1 VKLTFE
7 EKVALLDGSDVWHT
21 KVFEGVPSIMMADG
35 PHGIRKQLESTDTL
49 GLSGSVKATA
59 FPTASLTACSFD
71 RDLIAKMGKALAT
84 EAKANEVNMILGPG
98 INMKRSPLCGRNFEY
113 FSEDPY
119 LAGELASA
127 YVSSIEA
134 EGIGTSVKH
143 FFCNNQEKRRF
154 TIDSVVD
161 ERALREIYLKAFER
175 VIKENP
181 ASVMASYNKI
191 NGVYAVESPVLK
203 SILRNEWKYDG
214 IVVSDWGAI
223 NDRANSILATCDL
236 EMPSSMGYQT
246 NKVIQAAQYD
256 EKLRNA
262 VEDSA
267 ERMLKFIL
275 EYQQNFHETYDS
287 QAHHQVA
294 RQIARESMVLLK
306 NDGILPLNRDDKI
319 AMIGGFAF
327 DMRYQGG
334 GSSHINPTKLDQLI
348 DIDKHYSD
356 HIIFSKGYGIKDMSE
371 DDIHLKNAIKVAKE
385 VDKVVLFVGLPD
397 SKETE
402 GFDRKTLDIPESHKQ
417 LIIEIS
423 KVNPNIVVVA
433 VAGSVVNLDF
443 EDQVNGILMAYLGGQ
458 ASASAVLDLLYGI
471 ENPSGRLAETFID
484 DIQSCNVQLNNDNN
498 ATYYDESIYIGY
510 RYYNTFKK
518 EVRYPFGYGLSY
530 TTFEYSNFEIQE
542 AEQEFVISM
551 EIKNVGQT
559 IGKEVVQIYIENNKS
574 SAYKAKRELKQFD
587 KVEIEPG
594 GIAYVC
600 IKLPKSS
607 FEYYDIIQ
615 RRFIIETGEYGIL
628 VSKNIEETIHEFIIK
643 LAGESVN
650 HQPLSYHSET
660 YDTSDFKKIYEHN
673 LPEKNIK
680 IKRPFTLGS
689 TLSDMQT
696 TLIGRMVASAIIKEG
711 LKETDKM
718 KEEWLKEV
726 AKETLLE
733 TPIRMLSL
741 FSAGKFSLLYAEGV
755 IDIINLKFIRG
766 IRKIRRNAKENK
778 VND

>member
-7 EKVALLDGSDVWHT
+7 EKVALLDGKDVWHT

-49 GLSGSVKATA
+49 GISGSVKATA

-71 RDLIAKMGKALAT
+71 RDLIAKMGELLAI

-119 LAGELASA
+119 LAGELAAS

-154 TIDSVVD
+154 TIDSIVD
-161 ERALREIYLKAFER
+161 ERALREIYLRAFER

-191 NGVYAVESPVLK
+191 NGHYAVESPILK
-203 SILRNEWKYDG
+203 SILRSEWKYDG

-223 NDRANSILATCDL
+223 GNRVDSILATCDL

-246 NKVIQAAQYD
+246 TKVIQASQYD

-267 ERMLKFIL
+267 ERMLKFISK
-275 EYQQNFHETYDS
+275 YHQSFHQTYDVES
-287 QAHHQVA
+287 HHQAA

-306 NDGILPLNRDDKI
+306 NEGILPLNRDEKI

-334 GSSHINPTKLDQLI
+334 GSSHINPNRLDQI
-348 DIDKHYSD
+348 TDIDKHYSD
-356 HIIFSKGYGIKDMSE
+356 NIIFSKGYDIKNSIE
-371 DDIHLKNAIKVAKE
+371 TEHHIKNAINVAKD
-385 VDKVVLFVGLPD
+385 VDKVVIFVGLPD
-397 SKETE
+397 AKETE
-402 GFDRKTLDIPESHKQ
+402 GFDRKTLDIPTNHTH
-417 LIIEIS
+417 LIDEIC
-423 KVNPNIVVVA
+423 KVNPNVIVVVIS
-433 VAGSVVNLDF
+433 GSVVNLNF
-443 EDQVNGILMAYLGGQ
+443 ENKVKGILMAYLGGQ
-458 ASASAVLDLLYGI
+458 GAAPAILDLLYGI

-484 DIQSCNVQLNNDNN
+484 DIESCNVQLNDDNN

-510 RYYNTFKK
+510 RYYNTFNR

-530 TTFEYSNFEIQE
+530 TNFEYSKFELQE
-542 AEQEFVISM
+542 ANQEYVISM
-551 EIKNVGQT
+551 EIMNTGDI
-559 IGKEVVQIYIENNKS
+559 IGKEVVQVYIENNKS
-574 SAYKAKRELKQFD
+574 SVYKAKRELKQFD

-600 IKLPKSS
+600 IKLPKSA
-607 FEYYDIIQ
+607 FEYYDINQ
-615 RRFIIETGEYGIL
+615 RRFIIDSGAYKIL
-628 VSKNIEETIHEFIIK
+628 VSKDVEHELHSFKVDLSGETI
-643 LAGESVN
+643 N
-650 HQPLSYHSET
+650 HPSLSYDLET
-660 YDTSDFKKIYEHN
+660 YDTSDFKRIYEHK

-689 TLSDMQT
+689 TLADMQST
-696 TLIGRMVASAIIKEG
+696 FIGRIVATQIIKQG
-711 LKETDKM
+711 LKETEKM
-718 KEEWLKEV
+718 NEEWLKEV

-741 FSAGKFSLLYAEGV
+741 FSAGKFSLLFAEGL
-755 IDIINLKFIRG
+755 IDIINLKFIKG

-778 VND
+778 